1 MNEIK
6 RIYNIKTLLLFGILL
21 LLNGIVIIN
30 GNKDT
35 NVARIYDEMIQILD
49 NNYADSTSC
58 VESATKTWEQYFK
71 DYGINSS
78 DKSAETLSAKEA
90 RQLLITNAN
99 YIDNFK
105 TEILKKEQTALL
117 YAKSGTYKTN
127 SFEYMNILKTK
138 DDLLAL
144 TDLDVKLS
152 NGIWLEKLYQN
163 DYIHIYVLLICFL
176 TVYYFFI
183 ERKNGLYYII
193 HASSN
198 GRGKLFLKRC
208 GILFIQS
215 LLMNVIFYFE
225 AVLLLL
231 NIYGG
236 KNAINV
242 VAASDEYFLL
252 TTGALTRIEFVGVLV
267 LLSSI
272 ASTTLSL
279 LLWLILSCFSNI
291 NVGIFIYGVV
301 CGIDIVLYKFISVKS
316 ALRALRFINIY
327 YLFFPNK
334 SLGYYNWGYS
344 WGITTVA
351 VTIVAFTLLIGT
363 LALIINVYRTINQYF
378 NGRENV
384 IEVLLKKIFVLFMRL
399 IEKTPNMIKEIYK
412 VLISQRIGMVLLV
425 LIYIALTIQPRVGV
439 IYDAKKSYLS
449 GYYKTAEGLSYGS
462 KLESIYN
469 DYLNDYNQFVEE
481 MDYSIEN
488 AEALIENRKDMIT
501 DIQQHVEFVKKMN
514 EQGTKSVVLKPYE
527 YMEAIG
533 SKESNNQK
541 ELALLNVLAA
551 IVIACGFISYEKKV
565 LIHKTIL
572 AYENRRKW
580 LVKKMITN
588 GILVMMFACITYGI
602 YYYKLS
608 RVYHF
613 EKILSPLKSLP
624 AFSDFIINPSIIGFI
639 IIDFLVKIIIFI
651 CIQAV
656 VHWISIYVKYLFC
669 FFGGMAITI
678 PQLLYMIGFDYL
690 DKFCI
695 GKYIAF
701 FPCFL
706 DGQNAMILYCLFVI
720 VLFIAGISS
729 VIFILRKETMDS

>member
-6 RIYNIKTLLLFGILL
+6 RIFNIKAWLFFGILV

-35 NVARIYDEMIQILD
+35 DVARIYDEMIQILD

-71 DYGINSS
+71 DYGINGS
-78 DKSAETLSAKEA
+78 DKSTETLLAKEA
-90 RQLLITNAN
+90 RQLLMTNAK

-105 TEILKKEQTALL
+105 AEILKKEQTALL

-138 DDLLAL
+138 EDLLAL
-144 TDLDVKLS
+144 SNLDVKLS
-152 NGIWLEKLYQN
+152 NGIWLKKLYQN
-163 DYIHIYVLLICFL
+163 DYIHMYALAICFFA
-176 TVYYFFI
+176 VYYFFI

-208 GILFIQS
+208 GILFVQS
-215 LLMNVIFYFE
+215 LLMNIIFYLE

-236 KNAINV
+236 KNTINAA
-242 VAASDEYFLL
+242 AASDEYFLL
-252 TTGALTRIEFVGVLV
+252 TTGSLSRIEFVGVLILV
-267 LLSSI
+267 SSI
-272 ASTTLSL
+272 AGTVLSL
-279 LLWLILSCFSNI
+279 LLWFTLSCFSNV
-291 NVGIFIYGVV
+291 NVGIFIYGLI
-301 CGIDIVLYKFISVKS
+301 CGMDILLYKFISVKS
-316 ALRALRFINIY
+316 ALRALRFVNIY
-327 YLFFPNK
+327 YLFFSNK

-351 VTIVAFTLLIGT
+351 ATTVMFALSIGIA
-363 LALIINVYRTINQYF
+363 ALIINACLTVNQYF
-378 NGRENV
+378 NGRENA
-384 IEVLLKKIFVLFMRL
+384 IEIILKKVSVLFMRL
-399 IEKTPNMIKEIYK
+399 MEKAPNIIKEIYK
-412 VLISQRIGMVLLV
+412 ILVSQRIGIVLLL
-425 LIYIALTIQPRVGV
+425 LIYIALSIQPRVGV

-449 GYYKTAEGLSYGS
+449 GYYEAAGGLSYGS
-462 KLESIYN
+462 ELELIYN
-469 DYLNDYNQFVEE
+469 DYLEDYNQLVED
-481 MDYSIEN
+481 MDYNIEN
-488 AEALIENRKDMIT
+488 AKVVLANRKDIIT
-501 DIQQHVEFVKKMN
+501 DIAQNVEFVKKMN
-514 EQGTKSVVLKPYE
+514 EQETKAVVLKPYE

-580 LVKKMITN
+580 LIKKMITSN
-588 GILVMMFACITYGI
+588 ILIIVFTCITYGV
-602 YYYKLS
+602 YYYRLS
-608 RVYHF
+608 KVYHF
-613 EKILSPLKSLP
+613 ERILSPLKSLP
-624 AFSDFIINPSIIGFI
+624 EFSNFIINPSIIGFI
-639 IIDFLVKIIIFI
+639 VIDFLVKIIIFL

-656 VHWISIYVKYLFC
+656 IHFISNYVKYIFC
-669 FFGGMAITI
+669 LIGSMVITI
-678 PQLLYMIGFDYL
+678 PQLLYMIGFDSL

-706 DGQNAMILYCLFVI
+706 DGQNAMILYSLFVI
-720 VLFIAGISS
+720 VVFIAGISL
-729 VIFILRKETMDS
+729 VAFIVRKETVDS

>member
-1 MNEIK
+1 MNEVK

-30 GNKDT
+30 ENKDA
-35 NVARIYDEMIQILD
+35 NVVQIYDEMIQILD
-49 NNYADSTSC
+49 NNYTDSISC
-58 VESATKTWEQYFK
+58 AESATKAWEKYFNN
-71 DYGINSS
+71 YGINGS
-78 DKSAETLSAKEA
+78 DKSEQTSLAKSARE
-90 RQLLITNAN
+90 LLMTNAK

-105 TEILKKEQTALL
+105 MEILKKEQTALL
-117 YAKSGTYKTN
+117 YAKSGTYKTS

-138 DDLLAL
+138 EDLSAL
-144 TDLDVKLS
+144 SDLNVKLS

-163 DYIHIYVLLICFL
+163 HYIHIYVLILCFL

-183 ERKNGLYYII
+183 ERKNGLYYIV

-198 GRGKLFLKRC
+198 GRGKLFVKRC
-208 GILFIQS
+208 GILFVQS
-215 LLMNVIFYFE
+215 LLMNIIFYFE
-225 AVLLLL
+225 TVLLLL

-236 KNAINV
+236 KNTINV

-252 TTGALTRIEFVGVLV
+252 TAGLLTRIEFVGVLI
-267 LLSSI
+267 LLSSL
-272 ASTTLSL
+272 ASTVLSL
-279 LLWLILSCFSNI
+279 LLWFILSCFSNV
-291 NVGIFIYGVV
+291 NVGIFIYGLI
-301 CGIDIVLYKFISVKS
+301 CGIDIVLYKIISVKS
-316 ALRALRFINIY
+316 VLRALRFINIY

-344 WGITTVA
+344 WGITTVV
-351 VTIVAFTLLIGT
+351 VTTVAFALLIGVVS
-363 LALIINVYRTINQYF
+363 LIINAYRTINQYF
-378 NGRENV
+378 NGYENA
-384 IEVLLKKIFVLFMRL
+384 IEVFLKKISVLFMRL

-412 VLISQRIGMVLLV
+412 ILISQRIGIVLFV

-449 GYYKTAEGLSYGS
+449 EYYKKAGGLSYGS

-488 AEALIENRKDMIT
+488 AKALIENRKDMIA
-501 DIQQHVEFVKKMN
+501 DIQQNVEFVKKMN
-514 EQGTKSVVLKPYE
+514 EQGTKAVVLKPYE

-533 SKESNNQK
+533 NKESNNQK

-580 LVKKMITN
+580 LIKKMITSN
-588 GILVMMFACITYGI
+588 ILIIAFTCITYGI
-602 YYYKLS
+602 YYYRLS
-608 RVYHF
+608 KVYHF
-613 EKILSPLKSLP
+613 ERILSPLKSLP
-624 AFSDFIINPSIIGFI
+624 EFSHFIINPSIIGFI
-639 IIDFLVKIIIFI
+639 IIDFLVKIIIFL

-656 VHWISIYVKYLFC
+656 VHFISNYVKYIFC
-669 FFGGMAITI
+669 LIGSMIITI
-678 PQLLYMIGFDYL
+678 PQLLYMIGFDSL
-690 DKFCI
+690 EQFCI

-706 DGQNAMILYCLFVI
+706 DGQNVMILYSLFVI
-720 VLFIAGISS
+720 VVFIAGISLAA
-729 VIFILRKETMDS
+729 FIVRKETVDR